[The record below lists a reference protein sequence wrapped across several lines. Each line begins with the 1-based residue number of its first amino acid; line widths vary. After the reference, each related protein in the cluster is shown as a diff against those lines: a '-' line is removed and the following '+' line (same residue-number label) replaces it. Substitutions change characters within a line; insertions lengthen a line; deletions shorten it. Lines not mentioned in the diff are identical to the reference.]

1 MLPKATQR
9 LIDDFLANPDGRLPK
24 LTAKQLGVILFAAA
38 DAYHNTAKPFL
49 SDDLYDVMKARLA
62 KLDPA
67 HPYLHRVGAPVPT
80 AVREA
85 APGPTEAPT
94 RTPATVVVPIAPT
107 ALNRNVAV
115 ELPYFMGSLDKIKD
129 DPRAIARFVKK
140 YEGPFMISDK
150 LDGISALLQWHKGAW
165 SFYTRGDGT
174 KGQNISHLLPVIQ
187 GIPPPP
193 AMPTKMV
200 FRGELILSKTAWK
213 RLENKGSNAR
223 NVVAGTVNAKHPDP
237 EILSELE
244 YRVYSVYEPRLTPQ
258 DGLALASSLG
268 FRVVH
273 HDIVD
278 GNAINV
284 EDLTKYLIHRREHS
298 PFEVDGIVV
307 IHNALHNIIAGKNPQ
322 HSFAFKSILTHE
334 EAEVIISEV
343 EWNASKDG
351 YLKPLVHFEP
361 VYLGHVWIRKANGFN
376 AQFIQANAVGPGA
389 RIIIIRSGDVIPHIL
404 RVISP
409 SFTGKGSFP
418 QDVEYEW
425 NDTHIEIVL
434 KNMDDAK
441 DVKLKRLQH
450 FVKHLDIKY
459 VAEGTL
465 IKLFNA
471 GFDTMQKILAL
482 KQSDLLR
489 LDGFAAAGAA
499 KIVQSIADARAKA
512 TCEDYMAAS
521 TIFGRGLG
529 LKTLKAL
536 VAAFPEVHQYKVP
549 SKTALAQPIP
559 NVGKAT
565 IEKFVDGLPGFF
577 KFAKEIGLS
586 CEPPVA
592 AAAGPAAVSG
602 QQQARPLTPIA
613 AFSRAKIEG
622 KSFVFTGFRNKEWEN
637 VIESLGGTVSGSV
650 SKKTSYVIAKDD
662 SGSNAKV
669 VKAKTLGVPIIRE
682 EAFEKYFST

>member
-1 MLPKATQR
+1 MNMFPKATQK
-9 LIDDFLANPDGRLPK
+9 LIDEFLANPDGRLPK

-38 DAYHNTAKPFL
+38 DAYHNTSKPFL

-67 HPYLHRVGAPVPT
+67 HPYLHRVGAPVP
-80 AVREA
+80 AEA
-85 APGPTEAPT
+85 ASPVAAPV
-94 RTPATVVVPIAPT
+94 PALAAAP
-107 ALNRNVAV
+107 APAANKHKAAV

-150 LDGISALLQWHKGAW
+150 LDGISALLQWSKGAW
-165 SFYTRGDGT
+165 AFYTRGDGT
-174 KGQNISHLLPVIQ
+174 KGQNISHLLPAIQ

-193 AMPTKMV
+193 TTSTKMV
-200 FRGELILSKTAWK
+200 FRGELILSKAAWK
-213 RLENKGSNAR
+213 RLESKGSNAR

-237 EILSELE
+237 EILRELE

-258 DGLALASSLG
+258 DGLALAASLG

-278 GNAINV
+278 GAVINV
-284 EDLTKYLIHRREHS
+284 EDLTKYLINRREHS

-361 VYLGHVWIRKANGFN
+361 VYLGSVWIRKANGFN
-376 AQFIQANAVGPGA
+376 AQFIEANAVGPGA

-409 SFTGKGSFP
+409 SFTGKGSMP

-425 NDTHIEIVL
+425 NDTHIDIIL
-434 KNMDDAK
+434 KNKDDAK

-465 IKLFNA
+465 IKLFEA
-471 GFDTMQKILAL
+471 GFNTMAKILAL

-489 LDGFAAAGAA
+489 IDGFAAAGAA
-499 KIVQSIADARAKA
+499 KIVQSIAEARAKA

-536 VAAFPEVHQYKVP
+536 VAAFPEVREYKVP
-549 SKTALAQPIP
+549 SKAALSQTIP

-565 IEKFVDGLPGFF
+565 IEKFVDGLPEFF

-586 CEPPVA
+586 CAPATAVNVVA
-592 AAAGPAAVSG
+592 AAMAPA
-602 QQQARPLTPIA
+602 TPTA
-613 AFSRAKIEG
+613 SEQLGRAPGFSRAKIEG
-622 KSFVFTGFRNKEWEN
+622 KSFVFTGFRNKEWEKI
-637 VIESLGGTVSGSV
+637 IESLGGIVSGSV

-662 SGSNAKV
+662 SGTNAKV
-669 VKAKTLGVPIIRE
+669 QKAKDLGISIIRE
-682 EAFEKYFST
+682 DAFEKYFSA